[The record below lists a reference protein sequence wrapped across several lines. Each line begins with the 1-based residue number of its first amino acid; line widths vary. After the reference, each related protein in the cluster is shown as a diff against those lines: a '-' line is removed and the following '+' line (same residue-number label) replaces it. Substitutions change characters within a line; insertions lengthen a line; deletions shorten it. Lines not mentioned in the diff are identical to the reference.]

1 MVCVRVCVCASFSSF
16 EMNSN
21 CKIYLS
27 FRYPLVLC
35 KYIKKNK
42 NRVVSLTCM
51 FTIVIFFYV
60 LSCAVPSKVYPSE
73 NITMI
78 EGENRTLTCNVSGS
92 PVLTVTWTEVS
103 SRSQSNGIMRYLT
116 NISRNNAGEYEC
128 KAINDCGNSSVR
140 IFLTVLCK

>member
-1 MVCVRVCVCASFSSF
+1 
-16 EMNSN
+16 
-21 CKIYLS
+21 
-27 FRYPLVLC
+27 
-35 KYIKKNK
+35 
-42 NRVVSLTCM
+42 M
-51 FTIVIFFYV
+51 FTIGIFYLLF
-60 LSCAVPSKVYPSE
+60 CEVPSKVYPLE
-73 NITMI
+73 NITVI

-140 IFLTVLCK
+140 ILLTVLCK

>member
-1 MVCVRVCVCASFSSF
+1 MYVYDCH
-16 EMNSN
+16 
-21 CKIYLS
+21 
-27 FRYPLVLC
+27 
-35 KYIKKNK
+35 
-42 NRVVSLTCM
+42 
-51 FTIVIFFYV
+51 FFYV

-103 SRSQSNGIMRYLT
+103 SHSQSNGIIRYLT